1 MPMPLR
7 HPAEKRLR
15 KEDSILYL
23 HVLFLCSGAI
33 AILSTAMVARAT
45 DSERC
50 QELGNRFRVEKAQ
63 MSAIEVSLALFSAAD
78 DNCTSLATERGADPS
93 LKDNAGKRAVDLTT
107 VSLLREQFK
116 APCRR

>member
-50 QELGNRFRVEKAQ
+50 QELGNRL
-63 MSAIEVSLALFSAAD
+63 SAIEVSLALFSAAD